1 MKNLIYIFYF
11 LLFFIFSLNAY
22 SQLTLTSTYNPVIG
36 DVEKYFLCDTVGVIQ
51 GDSGTN
57 KTWNFSNLIVTDS
70 STNNYV
76 NPVGTPYDSLFT
88 LSNVASS
95 TVSEGT
101 MIYNYYKTSVNQDE
115 FMGYAYQ
122 DFQEILS
129 NTEIMMSYPFTYN
142 SSYFDNVSG
151 AGSLTGY
158 LFNLNGTISNRG
170 DATGTISLPF
180 GTYPNALRV
189 KTLTTETDSVPMFNL
204 VYNFL
209 SVGYSW
215 YVGSLKFPVFSIYY
229 NTTVQNGDTTY
240 DKQVYYCHSQPIG
253 IKQIGKNVPTSF
265 ELYQNFPNP
274 FNPTTKIRFT
284 IPSAGAYG
292 NIPFRLV
299 IYDVLGRE
307 VTTLVNE
314 QLKPGSYE
322 VEWNASNYPSGVYFY
337 KLMAGDFSDTKRMVL
352 IK

>member
-1 MKNLIYIFYF
+1 MKNLIYFFLIQLFY
-11 LLFFIFSLNAY
+11 LFSLNANA
-22 SQLTLTSTYNPVIG
+22 QLTLTSTYNPVIG
-36 DVEKYFLCDTVGVIQ
+36 DVEKYYLCDTVGVIQ

-76 NPVGTPYDSLFT
+76 NPVGTPYDSLFP

-142 SSYFDNVSG
+142 SSYFDTVSG

-158 LFNLNGTISNRG
+158 SFNLNGTISNRG

-180 GTYPNALRV
+180 GTYPNALRI
-189 KTLTTETDSVPMFNL
+189 KTLTTETDSVPVFNL

-253 IKQIGKNVPTSF
+253 IKEIGKSIPASF
-265 ELYQNFPNP
+265 KLDQNFPNP
-274 FNPTTKIRFT
+274 FNPTTKIKFSLPLPGRLAPRPVT
-284 IPSAGAYG
+284 AG
-292 NIPFRLV
+292 
-299 IYDVLGRE
+299 
-307 VTTLVNE
+307 
-314 QLKPGSYE
+314 
-322 VEWNASNYPSGVYFY
+322 
-337 KLMAGDFSDTKRMVL
+337 
-352 IK
+352 